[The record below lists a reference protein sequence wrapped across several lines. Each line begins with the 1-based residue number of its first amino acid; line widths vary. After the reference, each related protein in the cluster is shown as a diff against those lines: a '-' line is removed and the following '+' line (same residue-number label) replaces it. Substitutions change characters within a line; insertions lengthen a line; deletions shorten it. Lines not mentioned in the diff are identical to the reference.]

1 MIVAEKDHM
10 WNDYRF
16 YDSAH
21 PEQFNY
27 DSSLDAI
34 QEYAEARG
42 QLMIVCTGHIRLQ
55 DLKIIIDALEGGK
68 DKSHESISSL

>member
-1 MIVAEKDHM
+1 MIIAEKSLT

-16 YDSAH
+16 YDSEH

-42 QLMIVCTGHIRLQ
+42 QLMIVCTGHIRLYAIHIMH
-55 DLKIIIDALEGGK
+55 KNGVVAMEIP
-68 DKSHESISSL
+68 ESF